1 MEPYQKVLRGRK
13 SIGKVIQMT
22 EKLGITRP
30 LIVGSSHLTGLLMKK
45 APALLSSPVFSEY
58 HPNPDLQ
65 DALPGV
71 KLFQTQ
77 QCDGVISIGGGS
89 AMDTAKAIKAIL
101 HAGSPEKAM
110 EGCFP
115 ETMATPHIAIPGT
128 AGTGA
133 EATQNAVVYLGNR
146 KVSLS
151 HPELRPDGVILD
163 ADLLDSLPEYH
174 KKSAALDA
182 LSQGIESW
190 WCTQATEDSR
200 VHAFLAVLGVLD
212 NLKSYLAGDPHAA
225 EEMLDA
231 SFQSGKAI
239 QMTRTTAA
247 HAMSYQLTKTMG
259 LAHGHACMLT
269 LPVLWERMA
278 AIEEKQGMLLD
289 LCNKI
294 RLGSVEMAP
303 RLLRGILYDLE
314 MEIPA
319 MPSEETLDLL
329 ADSVD
334 PQRLGNHPIKM
345 TRDDVKEVYRQAF
358 LPLCA
363 AEKQACMDI
372 WQYYN
377 QQE

>member
-1 MEPYQKVLRGRK
+1 MQSYQKVLRGRG
-13 SIGKVIQMT
+13 SIGKVLQLA

-30 LIVGSSHLTGLLMKK
+30 LIVGSTHLTGHLLKK
-45 APALLSSPVFSEY
+45 APALLAAPVFNDY

-65 DALPGV
+65 DAMPAV
-71 KLFQTQ
+71 KIYRTR
-77 QCDGVISIGGGS
+77 QCDGIISVGGGS
-89 AMDTAKAIKAIL
+89 AMDTAKAVKAIL
-101 HAGSPEKAM
+101 HAGTPQNALD
-110 EGCFP
+110 GQFP
-115 ETMATPHIAIPGT
+115 DEMDIPHIAIPGT

-146 KVSLS
+146 KASLS
-151 HPELRPDGVILD
+151 HPALRPDGVILD

-212 NLKSYLAGDPHAA
+212 NLKGYLAGDRHAA
-225 EEMLDA
+225 EEMMEA
-231 SFQSGKAI
+231 AFQSGKAI
-239 QMTRTTAA
+239 QLTRTTAA
-247 HAMSYQLTKTMG
+247 HAMSYQLTKMLG

-269 LPVLWERMA
+269 LPILWEQMENHEDMRPVL
-278 AIEEKQGMLLD
+278 QD
-289 LCNKI
+289 LSGKI
-294 RLGSVEMAP
+294 RIGSSQMVP

-319 MPSEETLDLL
+319 MPNEETLDLL

-334 PQRLGNHPIKM
+334 PQRLGNHPVTL
-345 TRDDVKEVYRQAF
+345 TRDNLKDVYRKAF
-358 LPLCA
+358 IPQCA
-363 AEKQACMDI
+363 AEKQACLDI
-372 WQYYN
+372 WNYYN
-377 QQE
+377 Q